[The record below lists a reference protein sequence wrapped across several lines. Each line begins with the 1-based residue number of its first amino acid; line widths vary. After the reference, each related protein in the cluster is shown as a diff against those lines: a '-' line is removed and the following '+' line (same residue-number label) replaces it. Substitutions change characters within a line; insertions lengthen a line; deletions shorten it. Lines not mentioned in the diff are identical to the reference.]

1 MAGERAQAI
10 DDFLGAAGW
19 AAVQPTVL
27 AADASFRRYYRL
39 IDGERRA
46 VLMDAPPPHEDV
58 RPFVAV
64 AGMLRGHGLSAPEI
78 FAEDHELGL
87 LLVEDFG
94 DDTYTRLIARGAD
107 EAELYMLA
115 IDTLVALQRAAAV
128 PPELPPYD
136 EDRLLGEAAL
146 LTDWYAAEILGA
158 PLAPALREE
167 YLALWRDALAPAV
180 LPGETLVLRDYHVD
194 NLMLLPGREGVRR
207 CGLLDFQDAVVGPA
221 SYDLASLLK
230 DARRDVPAALCTAM
244 TERYLAALPG
254 IDRGAFRRSAA
265 ILAAQRNAKIIGIFT
280 RLWRRDGKPQYLGHI
295 PRVWRL
301 LEADL
306 HEPALRKL
314 QAWLDRHLPRAARR
328 IPDRRSAA

>member
-1 MAGERAQAI
+1 
-10 DDFLGAAGW
+10 
-19 AAVQPTVL
+19 
-27 AADASFRRYYRL
+27 
-39 IDGERRA
+39 
-46 VLMDAPPPHEDV
+46 
-58 RPFVAV
+58 
-64 AGMLRGHGLSAPEI
+64 MLRGHGLSAPEI

-167 YLALWRDALAPAV
+167 YADLWREALPLAA
-180 LPGETLVLRDYHVD
+180 LPGPTLVLRDYHVD

-207 CGLLDFQDAVVGPA
+207 CGLLDFQDAL
-221 SYDLASLLK
+221 SQDNMEC
-230 DARRDVPAALCTAM
+230 ALTHVTATHTATGKEVSFSGLCM
-244 TERYLAALPG
+244 CRFE
-254 IDRGAFRRSAA
+254 
-265 ILAAQRNAKIIGIFT
+265 
-280 RLWRRDGKPQYLGHI
+280 DGKITEAWNHYDFLSMHQQLG
-295 PRVWRL
+295 RVL
-301 LEADL
+301 A
-306 HEPALRKL
+306 
-314 QAWLDRHLPRAARR
+314 
-328 IPDRRSAA
+328 